1 MLVRSCFLITL
12 IKCSKVTRV
21 QGHSLLLGVGP
32 TYLPPLVGIE
42 LSQTLIWT
50 AKTIELLF
58 MIFYFHFII
67 CRSVI
72 KEGHCFIIS
81 SNHQF
86 RVFANKVIFF
96 PFLAKS
102 NQMWGREGHWLGNT
116 SSGLQSL
123 LAVNQ
128 YDHLSTKYWDSG
140 KYWEYWEIL
149 LMDYNHYRWS
159 VNMIISYQK
168 GKNSVIFFQC

>member
-12 IKCSKVTRV
+12 IKCLK
-21 QGHSLLLGVGP
+21 GHKCPGSLIAFG
-32 TYLPPLVGIE
+32 
-42 LSQTLIWT
+42 SQTDLPTFIGRYT
-50 AKTIELLF
+50 CL
-58 MIFYFHFII
+58 FYFHFII

-72 KEGHCFIIS
+72 KEGHSFIIS

-128 YDHLSTKYWDSG
+128 YDRLSTKYWESG

-168 GKNSVIFFQC
+168 GKNRVNSFQC